1 MSIRWI
7 ATAAITA
14 SAIAT
19 SVSAEEQTLRFR
31 VVLTKVSTNSLEV
44 TNQPGRTMSL
54 ERVVGVAV
62 FEDGRIAFKV
72 VTGTVDGTAEQ
83 GSYTGYATYTFESG
97 NSLTVKYGGEWPS
110 EAGGTAEV
118 LSGTGAYE
126 GVTGSVQFTTVKD
139 PWKDAN
145 IDEGIFTINVPAS

>member
-1 MSIRWI
+1 MSIQWI
-7 ATAAITA
+7 AAAAMAA
-14 SAIAT
+14 SAIAA

-31 VVLTKVSTNSLEV
+31 VVLTKVSTDSLEV
-44 TNQPGRTMSL
+44 ANQPGRTMSL

-83 GSYTGYATYTFESG
+83 GSYAGYATYTFESG
-97 NSLTVKYGGEWPS
+97 DSITVKYGGEWPS

-126 GVTGSVQFTTVKD
+126 GATGTVQFTTVED
-139 PWKDAN
+139 PWEDAN

>member
-1 MSIRWI
+1 MSIHWI
-7 ATAAITA
+7 AAAAMAA

-19 SVSAEEQTLRFR
+19 SVSAEEQSLRFR
-31 VVLTKVSTNSLEV
+31 VVLTKVSTDSLEV
-44 TNQPGRTMSL
+44 ANQPGRTLTL

-83 GSYTGYATYTFESG
+83 GSYAGYATYTFESG
-97 NSLTVKYGGEWPS
+97 DSITVKYGGEWPS
-110 EAGGTAEV
+110 NAPGTAEV

-126 GVTGSVQFTTVKD
+126 GVTGTAQFTTVED
-139 PWKDAN
+139 PWADAN
-145 IDEGIFTINVPAS
+145 IDEGTFTINVPSS

>member
-1 MSIRWI
+1 MSIQWI
-7 ATAAITA
+7 AAAAMAASAITA
-14 SAIAT
+14 

-31 VVLTKVSTNSLEV
+31 VVLTKVSTDSLEV
-44 TNQPGRTMSL
+44 ANQPGRTMSL

-83 GSYTGYATYTFESG
+83 GSYAGYATYTFESG
-97 NSLTVKYGGEWPS
+97 DSITVKYGGEWPS

-118 LSGTGAYE
+118 LSA
-126 GVTGSVQFTTVKD
+126 
-139 PWKDAN
+139 
-145 IDEGIFTINVPAS
+145 PAPMRA